1 MCNPTL
7 SDLLYC
13 ISPCPT
19 LWILRSSFAELF
31 TIPTYSLWLFETVP
45 LLRLFL
51 PLKFSCPP
59 QVKCYLSFK
68 TLKWTEYLCLPKIC
82 MLKPNAQ
89 HDGIRKWGLWEGIRS
104 QGWVELVPL

>member
-7 SDLLYC
+7 SYLLYC

-19 LWILRSSFAELF
+19 LWILRSRFAELF
-31 TIPTYSLWLFETVP
+31 ALPMYSLWLFAIVP

-59 QVKCYLSFK
+59 TSQMLSF
-68 TLKWTEYLCLPKIC
+68 L
-82 MLKPNAQ
+82 
-89 HDGIRKWGLWEGIRS
+89 
-104 QGWVELVPL
+104 